1 MLIILILL
9 ISINISVSNIYH
21 KQFAVE
27 VSNKISNSKIKTML
41 SIFIFE
47 VPSKYLLVLVTLEW
61 FKVEIFS
68 T

>member
-27 VSNKISNSKIKTML
+27 VSNKISNSKIKML
-41 SIFIFE
+41 YIFIFE